1 MRNKEKIR
9 AKIICLLSS
18 VSDLLAV
25 KLCVHDWHCTAE
37 LPPEWRTHVTR
48 PCLEHKSKNSEL
60 CRDFCQYKTSREI
73 HQFPEGRSVTC
84 PFSLVELQIPFFIE
98 NQVVGV
104 LFAGRKGSFD
114 SPSAKLLVLL
124 RGTALQVE
132 RLFSRLHTNN
142 TALSGDRYNTI
153 ITYIDRNFKNDISLT
168 DLSNFLNLS
177 RSRTAHLLKEIAG
190 KGFSPLLNE
199 RRLRESI
206 YYMRTTDISI
216 GRIAEK
222 SGFRDPAYF
231 SRMFRKTY
239 GVNPREYRK
248 QLFREEM

>member
-1 MRNKEKIR
+1 MHNKENIR
-9 AKIICLLSS
+9 TQIICLLSS
-18 VSDLLAV
+18 VSELLAI
-25 KLCVHDWHCTAE
+25 KLCVHDWHCMAE
-37 LPPEWRTHVTR
+37 LPPEWRTHVTQ
-48 PCLEHKSKNSEL
+48 PCLEHKSRNFEL

-98 NQVVGV
+98 NQPAGV
-104 LFAGRKGSFD
+104 LFAGRKRGFD

-124 RGTALQVE
+124 RGTALQIG
-132 RLFSRLHTNN
+132 RLFIQLHNNN
-142 TALSGDRYNTI
+142 TTLSGDRYNTVI
-153 ITYIDRNFKNDISLT
+153 SYIDQNFKNEIALT

-177 RSRTAHLLKEIAG
+177 QSRTAHLLKEIVG

-206 YYMRTTDISI
+206 FYMRTTDISI

-231 SRMFRKTY
+231 SRMFRKTF

-248 QLFREEM
+248 QLFREKM